1 MRQTNLIDCQGTEQL
16 VTCWGWR
23 SAHLPQGIASLVVG
37 MLNTGGDPDV
47 PHRPMST
54 DLVPDFPAMP
64 DLKELIFLHPDYL
77 YLLEGLSLEYTRQ
90 LSSISLRCTS
100 VSSISPRSSVRK
112 LLDVL
117 PDVRKTQWTEIVID
131 STLVE
136 SLGAAARHGPCGGR
150 SGASACQMT

>member
-1 MRQTNLIDCQGTEQL
+1 
-16 VTCWGWR
+16 
-23 SAHLPQGIASLVVG
+23 

-117 PDVRKTQWTEIVID
+117 PDSHTYLNVQITLFGCRLDEDAAHVATLAQRGHFID
-131 STLVE
+131 L
-136 SLGAAARHGPCGGR
+136 R
-150 SGASACQMT
+150 SDDVTD